1 MSSKT
6 IVQDDSENF
15 KILVATDLHLGFEEK
30 NLVRADDTFNT
41 FEEVLQLAVKNKV
54 DFILL
59 AGDLFHVNQPSIAS
73 LERCISLLRTYC
85 LGDKPINME
94 FVCDQAEVFKH
105 CNHPTVNF
113 EDQNLNVSIPVFSIH
128 GNHDDP
134 CGYREMSCMD
144 LLSSMGLINYFGK
157 QTNLQ
162 ELKIN
167 PILLKKGSNKIAIY
181 GLSHIRDER
190 LERLFKD
197 KKVFM
202 NRPLEDVDDWFN
214 IFVCH
219 QNRVSRPGTKYLSE
233 KCIPSH
239 IMLTIWGHEHES
251 LIDPVRGDSSSG
263 YICQPGNSNKSST
276 VATSMCKGEA
286 GTKYVGLLT
295 ISGKRFKMEPLE
307 LLTVRPMH
315 FETVKLSECD
325 EDVSNSKKTQE
336 FVRSQIEDILLKLSL
351 KRSGHPKQPKLP
363 LIRLRVEYTNETQ
376 HFNGIQFGQEFQDRV
391 ANSNDMILLR
401 MEKKSIQK
409 KAKCID
415 DQVLSNIMDNEEMDN
430 IEHIVDQY
438 FRTANDENQL
448 ELLSVNGMAKA
459 VDLVVNKSCP
469 DAINKVV
476 SHQMKKMKNY
486 VIKQEGLNENNISD
500 HIISYQ
506 SSRTQK
512 SKDEANDVREVLSS
526 QQHTSRSR
534 NDSDNESNISFAKS
548 DDEEISND
556 SSTSTGVQNVRGKR
570 GRGSRGSRAT
580 TRARGRAR
588 GQTTLNF

>member
-1 MSSKT
+1 MASGAS
-6 IVQDDSENF
+6 VQDDSENF

-30 NLVRADDTFNT
+30 NLVRADDSFNT
-41 FEEVLQLAVKNKV
+41 FEEVLQLAVKHKV

-59 AGDLFHVNQPSIAS
+59 GGDLFHVNQPSVAS
-73 LERCISLLRTYC
+73 LERCISLLRSYC

-105 CNHPTVNF
+105 CNHPIVNF

-134 CGYREMSCMD
+134 CGYREVSCMD

-190 LERLFKD
+190 LERLFKE

-219 QNRVSRPGTKYLSE
+219 QNRVNRPGTKYLSE
-233 KCIPSH
+233 KCIPNH

-251 LIDPVRGDSSSG
+251 LIDPVPVQGESNSG
-263 YICQPGNSNKSST
+263 YICQPGST
-276 VATSMCKGEA
+276 VATSMCEGEA

-307 LLTVRPMH
+307 LKTVRLMH
-315 FETVKLSECD
+315 FETIRLSECD
-325 EDVSNSKKTQE
+325 EDVSTSKKTQE
-336 FVRSQIEDILLKLSL
+336 FVRRQIEDILLRLSH
-351 KRSGHPKQPKLP
+351 KYSGHDKQPKLP

-376 HFNGIQFGQEFQDRV
+376 HFKCIQFGHEFQDRV

-401 MEKKSIQK
+401 IEKKSVQK

-415 DQVLSNIMDNEEMDN
+415 DQVLSNIMDDEEMEK

-438 FRTANDENQL
+438 FRTTNEENQL
-448 ELLSVNGMAKA
+448 ELLSVDGMAEA
-459 VDLVVNKSCP
+459 VDWLVNKSRP

-476 SHQMKKMKNY
+476 EHQKKKMKNY
-486 VIKQEGLNENNISD
+486 VIKQEGLNETNISE
-500 HIISYQ
+500 HIISYHN
-506 SSRTQK
+506 SRTQK
-512 SKDEANDVREVLSS
+512 SKDETNDVREVLSS
-526 QQHTSRSR
+526 QQQTIQ
-534 NDSDNESNISFAKS
+534 NDSDNDSNISPVKS
-548 DDEEISND
+548 DDDEMSNN
-556 SSTSTGVQNVRGKR
+556 SSTITSVKNGRGNR
-570 GRGSRGSRAT
+570 GRGSRGPRA

-588 GQTTLNF
+588 GQTSLNF